1 LFELIANDPIF
12 KMTLDEI
19 KAVCAPKKLSGRSAH
34 QVTDYLEEEVYPILE
49 ENKNLLTD
57 INTEVTV

>member
-1 LFELIANDPIF
+1 ME
-12 KMTLDEI
+12 EI
-19 KAVCAPKKLSGRSAH
+19 ETVCDPKKLTGRSAH
-34 QVTDYLEEEVYPILE
+34 QVTDYLEEVVYPILE